1 MVNYL
6 FLYLTSITIIMSN
19 INNIENM
26 ANEYEDNFNEV
37 EIDTK
42 QRVIN
47 DIITKYKNT
56 VIGYRKYYYK
66 NELTNNDTTSDSD
79 DENLSCYSDMS
90 SDSEEESVYIHDKRK
105 YSDGEYDFELEK
117 DTIAGRIEYAY
128 KYVDKYGIIDNESV
142 SKTIIDTYINF
153 RNGKYNGDKKYNFD
167 DLFVVNKFKDIFT
180 LYNDDKKAIHDII
193 HDDNFPIRD
202 FAYTELVTRGKD
214 IGLCEWED
222 WDIHY
227 DELDKNINDRDY
239 ILYIIN
245 HPTLQY
251 LAHNNNGTEPCKTF
265 YMFISL
271 QIHDKFKNY
280 EHIDLEELNNMDICM
295 FNFNRIKYRHF
306 YLRGWMYSWLKHLFY
321 GIYDDIEDTDSPEEY
336 DYDYEDMSSNSDDE
350 LDDENN
356 NNENINNN
364 TDTDISDDDLTD
376 DETNNNEN
384 ICYYKHVNNS
394 NVSL

>member
-79 DENLSCYSDMS
+79 DEYLSCYSDYSDMS
-90 SDSEEESVYIHDKRK
+90 NDSDEESVYIHDKRK

-222 WDIHY
+222 WGIHY

-306 YLRGWMYSWLKHLFY
+306 YLRGWMYNWLKHLFY
-321 GIYDDIEDTDSPEEY
+321 GIYDDIEDSDSPEEY
-336 DYDYEDMSSNSDDE
+336 DYDYEDMSSDSDDE
-350 LDDENN
+350 
-356 NNENINNN
+356 
-364 TDTDISDDDLTD
+364 S
-376 DETNNNEN
+376 
-384 ICYYKHVNNS
+384 
-394 NVSL
+394 